1 MTEADY
7 TFASAQLENFREK
20 HCEGVSRICAAFMR
34 GVHRDWSK
42 KYPKRKLRFVEG
54 MGTMFWTIDGRYV
67 HGVSLARQSNEDG
80 RICYAA
86 IDHPRLER
94 MLLPLEEAIDWYCEH
109 SDYRV
114 AVAIGDIE

>member
-7 TFASAQLENFREK
+7 TFASAQLDNFREK

-54 MGTMFWTIDGRYV
+54 MGTMFWTIDGRQV
-67 HGVSLARQSNEDG
+67 HCYTLARRRG
-80 RICYAA
+80 VCYLT
-86 IDHPRLER
+86 ISHPRLTR
-94 MLLPLEEAIDWYCEH
+94 MLKPLEDAIQWYCEY